1 MASECFPH
9 DLYIRTPL
17 GRKWTPKASRHLPT
31 CLSGKDLIPV
41 QHSALSTHR
50 YTAVCEP
57 RWASEMRPCST
68 TSASSVSHLPQATSR
83 LSKLVGP
90 PTLLTA
96 SARLHFR
103 RKIPAVK
110 QFSKTRSMTT
120 SYHKRDNDWHWLT
133 TFLFMAVCLLG
144 RTEPAY
150 SIAQSL
156 TTNPE
161 ELSASDASTGPRL
174 SKLIEGPKGGAV
186 VSCTRKCLPA
196 CLRGGEGA
204 PGLGPL
210 TVRRDPVK
218 FKDGFRSRAYCLS
231 ECTQVCAA
239 SITGVAAATVPQPDL
254 HP

>member
-1 MASECFPH
+1 MDAKGLAPSV
-9 DLYIRTPL
+9 DLRIWQGFDTGL
-17 GRKWTPKASRHLPT
+17 AFCT
-31 CLSGKDLIPV
+31 
-41 QHSALSTHR
+41 QQR
-50 YTAVCEP
+50 YTTVCEP
-57 RWASEMRPCST
+57 RCWSEMRPCCT
-68 TSASSVSHLPQATSR
+68 ASAHAIPISHQLQATGTCR
-83 LSKLVGP
+83 LSKIIGP
-90 PTLLTA
+90 PTA
-96 SARLHFR
+96 STRLHFR
-103 RKIPAVK
+103 RKL
-110 QFSKTRSMTT
+110 SKPGSTTT
-120 SYHKRDNDWHWLT
+120 SYHKRDKDWHWLT
-133 TFLFMAVCLLG
+133 SFLFMAVCLLG

-150 SIAQSL
+150 SVAQSL

-161 ELSASDASTGPRL
+161 ELSASDARTGPRL

-186 VSCTRKCLPA
+186 VTCTRKCLPT